1 MSSFHF
7 PPLGEFNFIQKIL
20 EGDLALDEIPPQK
33 RVWFGAGDD
42 CAAFDGWLVTKDMSA
57 ENSHFRLDWSSPEDA
72 VEKCIVSNV
81 SDISAMGGK
90 ATMALLGICV
100 NKNWTKELRE
110 RIAKAF
116 SDGFQKRGIALIGG
130 DIVSSNEGLFSITM
144 LGRAAGEPL
153 RRSGAKVGD
162 TVYVSSPIGASGA
175 GLWAFLHGKNQDAEI
190 TDVVREHLAPVID
203 EHRGEKLLALGVSGG
218 CIDLSDG
225 LSSELN
231 HLALS
236 SGVKIQIEEAKIPV
250 HPGALRLSKKYGV
263 DPREFW
269 LFGGEDYRLLF
280 TSTISEETFRKNGV
294 PAYAI
299 GKVFEGSGVEM
310 LNLQGKME
318 TVKAS
323 GWSHL

>member
-20 EGDLALDEIPPQK
+20 EGDLAMDEIPPQK

-57 ENSHFRLDWSSPEDA
+57 ENSHFRLDWSSPADA
-72 VEKCIVSNV
+72 
-81 SDISAMGGK
+81 
-90 ATMALLGICV
+90 
-100 NKNWTKELRE
+100 E